1 MKYSVL
7 PLVAV
12 VTLTNSLFAASPK
25 EEPVQ
30 TPPGATRDDVVRL
43 QIYLDEQNF
52 SPGKV
57 DGQYGGFT
65 RTSWQRY
72 QQSQGAKPVDVFNAK
87 AAPFTLV
94 DPIYTTYTVDAK
106 DLAQL
111 GEVPHELSLQAKNKS
126 LPYTSLP
133 ELLGER
139 YHVSVTFLRQL
150 NAPRDLDHLK
160 TGDLVKVP
168 NVVPPFNLASV
179 FALRQDMAD
188 RARAKADR
196 ARARQLAN
204 AAPGETGLPA
214 PSPVPRAT
222 PAPHPDD
229 IAAPTALR
237 DATAAASPSPSAG
250 EGLLTPE
257 TAPPPPLVSAG
268 LAGRPILRAAPADNK
283 RLVVH
288 VSIENDY
295 LEIRDGEK
303 LVACFPVTPGSTAI
317 PTPKGE
323 WYVEEKTLLPEFRW
337 DESMLKS
344 GVRSNNFFQLPPGPN
359 NPVGIA
365 WIALNR
371 PGIGIHGTSDPD
383 SIGRSASHGCI
394 RLSNWD
400 AFKVFGIVAKGT
412 KVIIE

>member
-1 MKYSVL
+1 MKSPLLVL
-7 PLVAV
+7 LAILSLAA
-12 VTLTNSLFAASPK
+12 TLWAGSPK

-30 TPPGATRDDVVRL
+30 LPPGVTRDDVVRL

-65 RTSWQRY
+65 RTSWHRFQE
-72 QQSQGAKPVDVFNAK
+72 SQDIKPVDTFNAK
-87 AAPFTLV
+87 AAPFTLI
-94 DPIYTTYTVDAK
+94 DPVYVEYTVDAR
-106 DLAQL
+106 DLASL
-111 GEVPHELSLQAKNKS
+111 GQVPHELSLQALQKS
-126 LPYTSLP
+126 LPYTNLP

-150 NAPRDLDHLK
+150 NAPQDLDRLK
-160 TGDLVKVP
+160 VGDTVKVP
-168 NVVPPFNLASV
+168 NIVPPFKLENVL
-179 FALRQDMAD
+179 ALRQDAAD
-188 RARAKADR
+188 RAKAR
-196 ARARQLAN
+196 KLARE
-204 AAPGETGLPA
+204 APGETGLPA
-214 PSPVPRAT
+214 SARDTT
-222 PAPHPDD
+222 PANVPAYPVETP
-229 IAAPTALR
+229 AVPLNAKPNLLAPQT
-237 DATAAASPSPSAG
+237 ASPNA
-250 EGLLTPE
+250 
-257 TAPPPPLVSAG
+257 
-268 LAGRPILRAAPADNK
+268 LASSVRPVLRAAPADNN

-288 VSIENDY
+288 VSTTDDY
-295 LEIRDGEK
+295 LEIRDGDK

-323 WYVEEKTLLPEFRW
+323 WQVEEKTLLPEFRW

-344 GVRSNNFFQLPPGPN
+344 GVRSNNYFQLPPGPN

-400 AFKVFGIVAKGT
+400 AFKVYGIVAKGT

>member
-1 MKYSVL
+1 MKSLLL
-7 PLVAV
+7 PLFAAV
-12 VTLTNSLFAASPK
+12 SLSTVLRAASPK
-25 EEPVQ
+25 EEPVKLL
-30 TPPGATRDDVVRL
+30 PGVTRDDVVRL

-72 QQSQGAKPVDVFNAK
+72 QESQGAKPTDVFNAK
-87 AAPFTLV
+87 GAPFTLI
-94 DPIYTTYTVDAK
+94 DPIYTTYTVTAQ
-106 DLAQL
+106 DLSSL
-111 GEVPHELSLQAKNKS
+111 GDVPHELSLQAKNKV
-126 LPYTSLP
+126 LPYTSMP

-139 YHVSVTFLRQL
+139 YHVSVNFLRAL
-150 NAPRDLDHLK
+150 NAPKNLDQLK
-160 TGDLVKVP
+160 EGETVKVP
-168 NVVPPFNLASV
+168 NIVPPFYLDAV
-179 FALRQDMAD
+179 IALRQDAAD
-188 RARAKADR
+188 RAKARKAAAK
-196 ARARQLAN
+196 
-204 AAPGETGLPA
+204 APGETGMPA
-214 PSPVPRAT
+214 AT
-222 PAPHPDD
+222 PAPEGQAVPD
-229 IAAPTALR
+229 IVAPTPA
-237 DATAAASPSPSAG
+237 
-250 EGLLTPE
+250 PE
-257 TAPPPPLVSAG
+257 TGNLDN
-268 LAGRPILRAAPADNK
+268 RPVLRARPADND

-288 VSIENDY
+288 VSTENDY

-323 WYVEEKTLLPEFRW
+323 WTVLEKTLLPEFRW

-344 GVRSNNFFQLPPGPN
+344 GVRSNNYFQLPPGPN

-400 AFKVFGIVAKGT
+400 AFKVYGIVAKGT
-412 KVIIE
+412 RVIIE

>member
-1 MKYSVL
+1 MKSSLPVL
-7 PLVAV
+7 FAALNFAG
-12 VTLTNSLFAASPK
+12 SLFAAAPK

-30 TPPGATRDDVVRL
+30 LPPGVGRDDVVRL

-65 RTSWQRY
+65 RTSWRRFQE
-72 QQSQGAKPVDVFNAK
+72 SQGTKPTDNFNAK
-87 AAPFTLV
+87 AAPFTLIEPVYV
-94 DPIYTTYTVDAK
+94 DYTVDAQ
-106 DLAQL
+106 DVASL
-111 GEVPHELSLQAKNKS
+111 GTVPHELSLQAQQKS
-126 LPYTSLP
+126 LPYTNLP
-133 ELLGER
+133 EMLGER

-150 NAPRDLDHLK
+150 NAPKNLDQLK
-160 TGDLVKVP
+160 VGDAVKVP
-168 NVVPPFNLASV
+168 NIVPPFKIQNVL
-179 FALRQDMAD
+179 ALRQDAAD
-188 RARAKADR
+188 RAKAR
-196 ARARQLAN
+196 KLARE
-204 AAPGETGLPA
+204 APGETGLPA
-214 PSPVPRAT
+214 PARFTAPATVPPYPVET
-222 PAPHPDD
+222 PA
-229 IAAPTALR
+229 APLNNDQPELLAPQT
-237 DATAAASPSPSAG
+237 ASPNA
-250 EGLLTPE
+250 
-257 TAPPPPLVSAG
+257 
-268 LAGRPILRAAPADNK
+268 LASSTRPVLRAAPADNN

-323 WYVEEKTLLPEFRW
+323 WEVEEKTLLPEFRW

-344 GVRSNNFFQLPPGPN
+344 GVRSNNFYQLPPGPN

-400 AFKVFGIVAKGT
+400 AFKVYGIVAKGT

>member
-1 MKYSVL
+1 MKFPIL
-7 PLVAV
+7 ALLTAV
-12 VTLTNSLFAASPK
+12 GFAGTLTAASPK
-25 EEPVQ
+25 EEPIKLL
-30 TPPGATRDDVVRL
+30 PGVGRDDVVRL

-52 SPGKV
+52 SPGKI

-72 QQSQGAKPVDVFNAK
+72 QESQGQKPVDAFNAK

-94 DPIYTTYTVDAK
+94 NPIYITYTVNAQDLASLGDVPK
-106 DLAQL
+106 DLA
-111 GEVPHELSLQAKNKS
+111 LQAKNKV
-126 LPYTSLP
+126 LPYTSMP
-133 ELLGER
+133 ELIGER
-139 YHVSVTFLRQL
+139 YHVSVNFLRQL
-150 NAPRDLDHLK
+150 NAPRDLDRLQL
-160 TGDLVKVP
+160 GDTVKVP
-168 NVVPPFNLASV
+168 NVVPPFNLDNVLAV
-179 FALRQDMAD
+179 RQDAAD
-188 RARAKADR
+188 RAKAR
-196 ARARQLAN
+196 KAAAQ
-204 AAPGETGLPA
+204 APGETGMPSGANSPA
-214 PSPVPRAT
+214 TGLLNIVSSPVPAET
-222 PAPHPDD
+222 PSPAP
-229 IAAPTALR
+229 PT
-237 DATAAASPSPSAG
+237 S
-250 EGLLTPE
+250 EM
-257 TAPPPPLVSAG
+257 
-268 LAGRPILRAAPADNK
+268 AGRPVLRAAPADSD

-303 LVACFPVTPGSTAI
+303 LIACFPVTPGSTAI
-317 PTPKGE
+317 PTPRGE
-323 WYVEEKTLLPEFRW
+323 WKVEEKTLLPEFRW

-400 AFKVFGIVAKGT
+400 AFKVYGIVAKGT

>member
-1 MKYSVL
+1 VLEKSPHPASSMKH
-7 PLVAV
+7 PLLALLAALNLAS
-12 VTLTNSLFAASPK
+12 TLSAASPK
-25 EEPVQ
+25 EEPVHAL
-30 TPPGATRDDVVRL
+30 PGVTRDDVVRL

-65 RTSWQRY
+65 RTSWQRF
-72 QQSQGAKPVDVFNAK
+72 QESQGTTPVDTFNAQ

-94 DPIYTTYTVDAK
+94 DPIYVSYTVDAQ
-106 DLAQL
+106 DVASL
-111 GEVPHELSLQAKNKS
+111 GVVPHELSLQAQQKS

-133 ELLGER
+133 EMLGER

-150 NAPRDLDHLK
+150 NAPKDLDHLK
-160 TGDLVKVP
+160 VGDAVKVP
-168 NVVPPFNLASV
+168 NIVPPFKLQNVL
-179 FALRQDMAD
+179 ALRQDAAD
-188 RARAKADR
+188 RAKAR
-196 ARARQLAN
+196 KLARE
-204 AAPGETGLPA
+204 APGETGLPGPVHNTA
-214 PSPVPRAT
+214 PANVPAYPVET
-222 PAPHPDD
+222 PA
-229 IAAPTALR
+229 APL
-237 DATAAASPSPSAG
+237 DAKPELLAPQTASPNALASA
-250 EGLLTPE
+250 
-257 TAPPPPLVSAG
+257 V
-268 LAGRPILRAAPADNK
+268 RPILRAAPADNN

-288 VSIENDY
+288 VSIANDY
-295 LEIRDGEK
+295 LEIRDGQK

-323 WYVEEKTLLPEFRW
+323 WEVEEKTLLPEFRW

-400 AFKVFGIVAKGT
+400 AFKVYGIVAKGT

>member
-1 MKYSVL
+1 MKYPILLLLAALTVTS
-7 PLVAV
+7 PLR
-12 VTLTNSLFAASPK
+12 AASPK
-25 EEPVQ
+25 EEPVKLL
-30 TPPGATRDDVVRL
+30 PGVTRDDVVRL

-65 RTSWQRY
+65 RTSWHRF
-72 QQSQGAKPVDVFNAK
+72 QQSQGLKPVDGFNAN
-87 AAPFTLV
+87 AAPFTLI
-94 DPIYTTYTVDAK
+94 DPIYTTYTVNAA
-106 DLAQL
+106 DLASL
-111 GEVPHELSLQAKNKS
+111 GEVPHELALQAKQKS
-126 LPYTSLP
+126 LPYTSMA
-133 ELLGER
+133 ELIGER

-160 TGDLVKVP
+160 AGDAVKVP
-168 NVVPPFNLASV
+168 NVVPPFRMEAVL
-179 FALRQDMAD
+179 ALRQFNVD
-188 RARAKADR
+188 RAKAR
-196 ARARQLAN
+196 KLARE
-204 AAPGETGLPA
+204 APGETGMPGPSSTPA
-214 PSPVPRAT
+214 PSAP
-222 PAPHPDD
+222 PAASGD
-229 IAAPTALR
+229 IAAPNALR
-237 DATAAASPSPSAG
+237 NPAAAAAPSPSESQA
-250 EGLLTPE
+250 LLNPQ
-257 TAPPPPLVSAG
+257 TAPPSPLGSAG
-268 LAGRPILRAAPADNK
+268 MAARPVLRAAPADNS

-288 VSIENDY
+288 VSIANDY

-303 LVACFPVTPGSTAI
+303 LIACFPVTPGSTAI

-323 WYVEEKTLLPEFRW
+323 WHVEEKTLLPEFRW

-365 WIALNR
+365 WIALNK

-400 AFKVFGIVAKGT
+400 AFKVYGIVAKGT